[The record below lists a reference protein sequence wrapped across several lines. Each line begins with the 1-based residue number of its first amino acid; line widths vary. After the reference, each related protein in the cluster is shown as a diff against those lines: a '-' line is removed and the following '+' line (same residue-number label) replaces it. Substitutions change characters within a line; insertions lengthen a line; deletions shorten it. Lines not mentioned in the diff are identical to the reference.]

1 MRPPPP
7 RATADR
13 AKRSFALREYVLKRM
28 FQSLISLIGI
38 VILVFFL
45 VRLTGSPAD
54 LYLPDDASEAARQE
68 YIRIHGL
75 DRSLFV
81 QFWEFLTDLMA
92 LDLGTSIRQARPAAE
107 IVFEAYPT
115 SLALAGLTMLFAT
128 SGAIVLG
135 VWASVRPTGLIDRV
149 ISVLSLAGASAPNF
163 WVALTLI
170 SIFAVYFRLL
180 PTSGI
185 GGWEYWVLPVAVLT
199 LRPLGLL
206 AQVVREAMIRALTA
220 PYVRMAKSKGVPFRS
235 ILFIHALRNSSLPI
249 LTMVGVQAVGF
260 INGSVV
266 IESIFGFPGVGKLLI
281 DAIRMRDFAVVQA
294 GVVITAAVI
303 FFMNILIDLAYA
315 ALDPRIRHG

>member
-1 MRPPPP
+1 M
-7 RATADR
+7 
-13 AKRSFALREYVLKRM
+13 L
-28 FQSLISLIGI
+28 QSLISLVGL

-75 DRSLFV
+75 DRPMIV
-81 QFWEFLTDLMA
+81 QFGEFLRDLA
-92 LDLGTSIRQARPAAE
+92 VLDLGTSIRQARPAVE
-107 IVFEAYPT
+107 IVLEAYPT
-115 SLALAGLTMLFAT
+115 SLALAGWTMLFAT
-128 SGAIVLG
+128 TGAILLG
-135 VWASVRPTGLIDRV
+135 VWASVRPTGVVDRI

-170 SIFAVYFRLL
+170 SIFAVGFRLL

-185 GGWEYWVLPVAVLT
+185 GGWEYWVLPVMVLT

-220 PYVRMAKSKGVPFRS
+220 PYVRTAKAKGVPFRS
-235 ILFIHALRNSSLPI
+235 ILYVHALRNASLPV
-249 LTMVGVQAVGF
+249 LTMIGAQAVGF

-303 FFMNILIDLAYA
+303 FLMNILIDLAYA

>member
-1 MRPPPP
+1 
-7 RATADR
+7 
-13 AKRSFALREYVLKRM
+13 LRDYVLKRM
-28 FQSLISLIGI
+28 LQSLFSLLGLI
-38 VILVFFL
+38 ILVFFL

-75 DRSLFV
+75 DRPLLV
-81 QFWEFLTDLMA
+81 QFWEFLTDLA
-92 LDLGTSIRQARPAAE
+92 VLDLGTSIRQARPAAD

-115 SLALAGLTMLFAT
+115 SLALAGLTMLFAST
-128 SGAIVLG
+128 GAILLG
-135 VWASVRPTGLIDRV
+135 VWASVRPTGVIDRI

-185 GGWEYWVLPVAVLT
+185 GGWEYWVLPVVVLT

-220 PYVRMAKSKGVPFRS
+220 PYVRTAKSKGVPFRS
-235 ILFIHALRNSSLPI
+235 ILFVHALRNASLPI
-249 LTMVGVQAVGF
+249 LTMIGTQAVGF

-303 FFMNILIDLAYA
+303 FFLNILIDLAYA

>member
-1 MRPPPP
+1 MR
-7 RATADR
+7 D
-13 AKRSFALREYVLKRM
+13 YVLKRM
-28 FQSLISLIGI
+28 LQSLFSLLGLI
-38 VILVFFL
+38 ILVFFL

-75 DRSLFV
+75 DRPLLV
-81 QFWEFLTDLMA
+81 QFWEFLTDLA
-92 LDLGTSIRQARPAAE
+92 VLDLGTSIRQARPAAD

-115 SLALAGLTMLFAT
+115 SLALAGLTMLFAST
-128 SGAIVLG
+128 GAILLG
-135 VWASVRPTGLIDRV
+135 VWASVRPTGVIDRI

-185 GGWEYWVLPVAVLT
+185 GGWEYWVLPVVVLT

-220 PYVRMAKSKGVPFRS
+220 PYVRTAKSKGVPFRS
-235 ILFIHALRNSSLPI
+235 ILFVHALRNASLPI
-249 LTMVGVQAVGF
+249 LTMIGTQAVGF

-303 FFMNILIDLAYA
+303 FFLNILIDLAYA

>member
-1 MRPPPP
+1 MR
-7 RATADR
+7 TYI
-13 AKRSFALREYVLKRM
+13 LTRM
-28 FQSLISLIGI
+28 VQSLFSLLGL

-54 LYLPDDASEAARQE
+54 LYLPDDASDAARAE

-75 DRSLFV
+75 DRPMIV
-81 QFWEFLTDLMA
+81 QFWEFLTDLLV
-92 LDLGTSIRQARPAAE
+92 LDLGESIRQSRPAAD
-107 IVFEAYPT
+107 IVLEAYPT
-115 SLALAGLTMLFAT
+115 SLALAGLTMLFAL
-128 SGAIVLG
+128 SGAILLG
-135 VWASVRPTGLIDRV
+135 VLAAVRPTGLVDRV

-170 SIFAVYFRLL
+170 SVFAVTFRLV

-185 GGWEYWVLPVAVLT
+185 GGWEYWILPVAVLT

-220 PYVRMAKSKGVPFRS
+220 PYVRTAKSKGVPYRS
-235 ILFIHALRNSSLPI
+235 VLFVHALRNASLPI
-249 LTMVGVQAVGF
+249 LTMAGNQAVGF

-281 DAIRMRDFAVVQA
+281 DAITQRDFAVVQA
-294 GVVITAAVI
+294 GIVITAVVI
-303 FFMNILIDLAYA
+303 FTMNILIDLAYA
-315 ALDPRIRHG
+315 MLDPRIRHG

>member
-1 MRPPPP
+1 M
-7 RATADR
+7 
-13 AKRSFALREYVLKRM
+13 L
-28 FQSLISLIGI
+28 QSLFSLLGLI
-38 VILVFFL
+38 ILVFFL

-75 DRSLFV
+75 DRPLLV
-81 QFWEFLTDLMA
+81 QFWEFLTDLA
-92 LDLGTSIRQARPAAE
+92 VLDLGTSIRQARPAAD

-115 SLALAGLTMLFAT
+115 SLALAGLTMLFAST
-128 SGAIVLG
+128 GAILLG
-135 VWASVRPTGLIDRV
+135 VWASVRPTGVIDRI

-185 GGWEYWVLPVAVLT
+185 GGWEYWVLPVVVLT

-220 PYVRMAKSKGVPFRS
+220 PYVRTAKSKGVPFRS
-235 ILFIHALRNSSLPI
+235 ILFVHALRNASLPI
-249 LTMVGVQAVGF
+249 LTMIGTQAVGF

-303 FFMNILIDLAYA
+303 FFLNILIDLAYA

>member
-1 MRPPPP
+1 MR
-7 RATADR
+7 D
-13 AKRSFALREYVLKRM
+13 YVLKRM
-28 FQSLISLIGI
+28 LQSLISLVGL

-75 DRSLFV
+75 DRPMIV
-81 QFWEFLTDLMA
+81 QFGEFLRDLA
-92 LDLGTSIRQARPAAE
+92 VLDLGTSIRQARPAVE
-107 IVFEAYPT
+107 IVLEAYPT
-115 SLALAGLTMLFAT
+115 SLALAGWTMLFAT
-128 SGAIVLG
+128 TGAILLG
-135 VWASVRPTGLIDRV
+135 VWASVRPTGVVDRI

-170 SIFAVYFRLL
+170 SIFAVGFRLL

-185 GGWEYWVLPVAVLT
+185 GGWEYWVLPVMVLT

-220 PYVRMAKSKGVPFRS
+220 PYVRTAKAKGVPFRS
-235 ILFIHALRNSSLPI
+235 ILYVHALRNASLPV
-249 LTMVGVQAVGF
+249 LTMIGAQAVGF

-303 FFMNILIDLAYA
+303 FLMNILIDLAYA